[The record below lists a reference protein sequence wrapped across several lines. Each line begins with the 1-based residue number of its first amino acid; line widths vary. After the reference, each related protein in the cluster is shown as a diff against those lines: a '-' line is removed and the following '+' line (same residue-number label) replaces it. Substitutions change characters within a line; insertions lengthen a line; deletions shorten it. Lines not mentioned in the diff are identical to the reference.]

1 MKRIIS
7 ILTLIALLLCGCA
20 ATSSVKEPKAL
31 SELGEGNRAES
42 VAIVTLTIN
51 PEFELYLDINMCV
64 SKIRCLNED
73 AVTALEAVQTNLIGN
88 NYGSAMFSI
97 LDAAAQTGFLVPE
110 AQIKIETTLHTPMA
124 EQDLEYMAQSMA
136 NPVEAYNENN
146 GLNLSV
152 EAVTPTVDEKAVEAF
167 MKYFETNQP
176 TADQSFVVNGNEASG
191 NLYDENGTKIGTF
204 LEVYDVYGPEGHLL
218 KLECFYDDGTYSCDT
233 FEYDAN
239 GNKTKWESSTS
250 DGWSMVET
258 YFTNGNI
265 KSSTTTMQD
274 GSISTDTYYEN
285 GNMHMSVYDGPNGEH
300 TESYFAEDGTY
311 AWNRGPANGTLTQ
324 TVYGNTVGTTTQ
336 YFDENGYLYKA
347 VSEFADGSKDEI
359 TFYPNGN
366 QRSALCL
373 SPYGSSYMYYNEDGT
388 LAENRGEPNSVIEL
402 GTNTKYFDENGLL
415 YKTVDQ
421 YDNGSITE
429 TLYYENGNRK
439 SMITDDEDGYY
450 EWHWYI
456 NGADQKYIADTSDHY
471 SENTYYPNG
480 ITSIAIYRDK
490 ISGSYTELHFD
501 EAGNTTYNYYVDE
514 NGNEHYVDD

>member
-7 ILTLIALLLCGCA
+7 ILTLIALLCGCA
-20 ATSSVKEPKAL
+20 ATSSVKELKAL

-136 NPVEAYNENN
+136 DPVEAYSENN

-191 NLYDENGTKIGTF
+191 NLYDENG
-204 LEVYDVYGPEGHLL
+204 
-218 KLECFYDDGTYSCDT
+218 
-233 FEYDAN
+233 
-239 GNKTKWESSTS
+239 
-250 DGWSMVET
+250 
-258 YFTNGNI
+258 
-265 KSSTTTMQD
+265 
-274 GSISTDTYYEN
+274 
-285 GNMHMSVYDGPNGEH
+285 
-300 TESYFAEDGTY
+300 
-311 AWNRGPANGTLTQ
+311 
-324 TVYGNTVGTTTQ
+324 
-336 YFDENGYLYKA
+336 
-347 VSEFADGSKDEI
+347 
-359 TFYPNGN
+359 
-366 QRSALCL
+366 
-373 SPYGSSYMYYNEDGT
+373 
-388 LAENRGEPNSVIEL
+388 
-402 GTNTKYFDENGLL
+402 
-415 YKTVDQ
+415 
-421 YDNGSITE
+421 
-429 TLYYENGNRK
+429 NRK

-480 ITSIAIYRDK
+480 KISIAIYRDK

-501 EAGNTTYNYYVDE
+501 EAGNTTYNYYIDE

>member
-20 ATSSVKEPKAL
+20 ATSSVKELKAL

-136 NPVEAYNENN
+136 NPVEAYSENN

-167 MKYFETNQP
+167 IKYFEANQP

-191 NLYDENGTKIGTF
+191 YLYDENGTKIGTF
-204 LEVYDVYGPEGHLL
+204 LDIYDVYGPEGHLL
-218 KLECFYDDGTYSCDT
+218 KSECFYDDGTYSCDT

-239 GNKTKWESSTS
+239 GNKTKWESATS

-285 GNMHMSVYDGPNGEH
+285 GNMHMSVYDDPKRRAH
-300 TESYFAEDGTY
+300 
-311 AWNRGPANGTLTQ
+311 R
-324 TVYGNTVGTTTQ
+324 
-336 YFDENGYLYKA
+336 
-347 VSEFADGSKDEI
+347 
-359 TFYPNGN
+359 
-366 QRSALCL
+366 
-373 SPYGSSYMYYNEDGT
+373 
-388 LAENRGEPNSVIEL
+388 EL
-402 GTNTKYFDENGLL
+402 L
-415 YKTVDQ
+415 
-421 YDNGSITE
+421 
-429 TLYYENGNRK
+429 R
-439 SMITDDEDGYY
+439 
-450 EWHWYI
+450 
-456 NGADQKYIADTSDHY
+456 
-471 SENTYYPNG
+471 
-480 ITSIAIYRDK
+480 
-490 ISGSYTELHFD
+490 
-501 EAGNTTYNYYVDE
+501 
-514 NGNEHYVDD
+514 